1 MNERVIAGFII
12 GAATGAVATYLFMK
26 RKGEI
31 EYNRRLTEDLLH
43 YREEVKSDL
52 TKTQNEADETTEE
65 PEEPEE
71 DTTENNTNEDEIPAE
86 EESILTN
93 YKNISSRYKSEEER
107 IKTVVVDE
115 DGCYPYP
122 IEESS
127 HYNTTGCYDS
137 EDIIYNTLTKELFYD
152 ISGEKIEEA
161 DVETLFGMKN
171 LRYFLNRPDDEIWIR
186 NEYWATD
193 YHIIKETGK

>member
-1 MNERVIAGFII
+1 MSERIIAGFII
-12 GAATGAVATYLFMK
+12 GAATGAVATYFFMK

-31 EYNRRLTEDLLH
+31 EYNRRLTEDLLR
-43 YREEVKSDL
+43 YREEVKIDL
-52 TKTQNEADETTEE
+52 TKNEGETEETTDS
-65 PEEPEE
+65 PEE
-71 DTTENNTNEDEIPAE
+71 DVTENNSNDEAPVE

-93 YKNISSRYKSEEER
+93 YKNISSKYKPEEER
-107 IKTVVVDE
+107 SERVLVDE

-152 ISGEKIEEA
+152 ISGEKIDEA

>member
-1 MNERVIAGFII
+1 MNERIIAGFII
-12 GAATGAVATYLFMK
+12 GAATGAVATYFFMK

-31 EYNRRLTEDLLH
+31 EYNRRLTEDLLR
-43 YREEVKSDL
+43 YREEVKTDL
-52 TKTQNEADETTEE
+52 TKGESE
-65 PEEPEE
+65 PEEITEAQEE
-71 DTTENNTNEDEIPAE
+71 VNEKNTKEIEVPVE
-86 EESILTN
+86 EESVLTN
-93 YKNISSRYKSEEER
+93 YKNISSKYKPEEER
-107 IKTVVVDE
+107 SERVLVDE

-152 ISGEKIEEA
+152 ISGEKIDEA

>member
-1 MNERVIAGFII
+1 MNERIIAGFII
-12 GAATGAVATYLFMK
+12 GAATGAVATYFFMK

-31 EYNRRLTEDLLH
+31 EYNRRLTEDLLR
-43 YREEVKSDL
+43 YREEVKTDL
-52 TKTQNEADETTEE
+52 TKDESE
-65 PEEPEE
+65 PEEITEVPEE
-71 DTTENNTNEDEIPAE
+71 VNEKNTNKIEVPVK

-93 YKNISSRYKSEEER
+93 YKNISSKYKPEEER
-107 IKTVVVDE
+107 SEKVLVDE

-152 ISGEKIEEA
+152 ISGEKIDEA

>member
-31 EYNRRLTEDLLH
+31 EYNRRLTEDLLR

-52 TKTQNEADETTEE
+52 TKVECETEETTDT
-65 PEEPEE
+65 PEE
-71 DTTENNTNEDEIPAE
+71 DVTENNTNEDEVSVNE
-86 EESILTN
+86 ETILTN
-93 YKNISSRYKSEEER
+93 YKNISSKYKPEEER
-107 IKTVVVDE
+107 SERVLVDE

-152 ISGEKIEEA
+152 ISGEKIDEA

>member
-1 MNERVIAGFII
+1 MNERVIAGFIF

-31 EYNRRLTEDLLH
+31 EYNRRLTEDLLR

-52 TKTQNEADETTEE
+52 TKDETEE
-65 PEEPEE
+65 IAEELKE
-71 DTTENNTNEDEIPAE
+71 DVTENNANDEEAPVE

-93 YKNISSRYKSEEER
+93 YKNISSKYKPEEER
-107 IKTVVVDE
+107 SERVIVDE

-127 HYNTTGCYDS
+127 HYNTSGCYDS

-152 ISGEKIEEA
+152 ISGEKIDEA

>member
-1 MNERVIAGFII
+1 MNERIIAGFII

-31 EYNRRLTEDLLH
+31 EYNRRFTEDLLR

-52 TKTQNEADETTEE
+52 TKVECETEETTNT
-65 PEEPEE
+65 PEE
-71 DTTENNTNEDEIPAE
+71 DVTENNTNEDEVSVN

-93 YKNISSRYKSEEER
+93 YKNISSKYKPEEER
-107 IKTVVVDE
+107 SERVLVDE

-152 ISGEKIEEA
+152 ISGEKIDEA

>member
-12 GAATGAVATYLFMK
+12 GSAAGAVATYLFMK
-26 RKGEI
+26 RRGEI
-31 EYNRRLTEDLLH
+31 EYNRRLTEDLLR

-52 TKTQNEADETTEE
+52 TKNEGETEETTDS
-65 PEEPEE
+65 PEE
-71 DTTENNTNEDEIPAE
+71 DVTENNSNDEAPVE

-93 YKNISSRYKSEEER
+93 YKNISSKYKPEEER
-107 IKTVVVDE
+107 SERVLVDE

-152 ISGEKIEEA
+152 ISGEKIDEA

>member
-1 MNERVIAGFII
+1 MNERIIAGFII
-12 GAATGAVATYLFMK
+12 GAATGAVATYFFMK
-26 RKGEI
+26 IKGEI
-31 EYNRRLTEDLLH
+31 EYNRRLTEDLLR
-43 YREEVKSDL
+43 YREEVKTDL
-52 TKTQNEADETTEE
+52 TKSESEPDEITEV
-65 PEEPEE
+65 PEEV
-71 DTTENNTNEDEIPAE
+71 NEKNINEIEVPVE

-93 YKNISSRYKSEEER
+93 YKNISSKYKPEEER
-107 IKTVVVDE
+107 SERVLVDE

-152 ISGEKIEEA
+152 ISGEKIDEA

-171 LRYFLNRPDDEIWIR
+171 LKYFLNRPDDEIWIR

>member
-1 MNERVIAGFII
+1 MNERIIAGFII

-31 EYNRRLTEDLLH
+31 EYNRRLTEDLLR

-52 TKTQNEADETTEE
+52 TKTENETDETTEV
-65 PEEPEE
+65 PEEVNEK
-71 DTTENNTNEDEIPAE
+71 NTNKIKVPVE
-86 EESILTN
+86 EESVLTN
-93 YKNISSRYKSEEER
+93 YKNISSKYKPEEER
-107 IKTVVVDE
+107 SERVLVDE

-152 ISGEKIEEA
+152 ISGEKIDEA

>member
-26 RKGEI
+26 RKAET

-52 TKTQNEADETTEE
+52 TKTQNEADEMT
-65 PEEPEE
+65 EEPEE
-71 DTTENNTNEDEIPAE
+71 DTTENNANEDEIPTE

-93 YKNISSRYKSEEER
+93 YKNISSRYKPEEER
-107 IKTVVVDE
+107 MKTVVVDE

-161 DVETLFGMKN
+161 DIETLFGMKN

>member
-12 GAATGAVATYLFMK
+12 GVATGAVATYLFMK

-31 EYNRRLTEDLLH
+31 EYNRRLTEDLLR

-52 TKTQNEADETTEE
+52 TKDETEE
-65 PEEPEE
+65 IAEELKE
-71 DTTENNTNEDEIPAE
+71 DVTENNANDEEAPVE

-93 YKNISSRYKSEEER
+93 YKNISSKYKPEEER
-107 IKTVVVDE
+107 SERVIVDE

-127 HYNTTGCYDS
+127 HYNTSGCYDS

-152 ISGEKIEEA
+152 ISGEKIDEA

>member
-1 MNERVIAGFII
+1 MNERIIAGFII

-31 EYNRRLTEDLLH
+31 EYNRRLTEDLLR

-52 TKTQNEADETTEE
+52 TKTENETDETTEV
-65 PEEPEE
+65 PEEANEK
-71 DTTENNTNEDEIPAE
+71 NTNEIKVPVE
-86 EESILTN
+86 EESVLTN
-93 YKNISSRYKSEEER
+93 YKNISSKYKPEEER
-107 IKTVVVDE
+107 SERVLVDE

-152 ISGEKIEEA
+152 ISGEKIDEA

>member
-31 EYNRRLTEDLLH
+31 EYNRRLTEDLLR

-52 TKTQNEADETTEE
+52 TKVENETDEITDTPQEDVTE
-65 PEEPEE
+65 
-71 DTTENNTNEDEIPAE
+71 DNTNNEEIPAE
-86 EESILTN
+86 EETILTN
-93 YKNISSRYKSEEER
+93 YKNISSKYKPEEER
-107 IKTVVVDE
+107 SERVLVDE

-137 EDIIYNTLTKELFYD
+137 EDIIYNTLTKEMFYD
-152 ISGEKIEEA
+152 ISGEKIDEA

>member
-31 EYNRRLTEDLLH
+31 EYNRRLTEDLLR

-52 TKTQNEADETTEE
+52 TKTENETETDEITNT
-65 PEEPEE
+65 PEENVP
-71 DTTENNTNEDEIPAE
+71 DDNTNDEEAPVE
-86 EESILTN
+86 EETILTN
-93 YKNISSRYKSEEER
+93 YKNISSKYKPEEER
-107 IKTVVVDE
+107 SERVIVDE

-161 DVETLFGMKN
+161 DVETLFGIKN
-171 LRYFLNRPDDEIWIR
+171 LRYFLNRPDNEIWIR

>member
-12 GAATGAVATYLFMK
+12 GAATGAVAMYLFMK

-31 EYNRRLTEDLLH
+31 EYNRRLTEDLLR

-52 TKTQNEADETTEE
+52 TKDENETEE
-65 PEEPEE
+65 RIEEPEE
-71 DTTENNTNEDEIPAE
+71 DVTENNSNDEVPVE

-93 YKNISSRYKSEEER
+93 YKNISSKYKPEEER
-107 IKTVVVDE
+107 SERVLVDE

-152 ISGEKIEEA
+152 ISGEKIDEA

-186 NEYWATD
+186 NESWATD

>member
-1 MNERVIAGFII
+1 MNERIIAGFII
-12 GAATGAVATYLFMK
+12 GAATGAVATYFFMK

-31 EYNRRLTEDLLH
+31 EYNRRLTEDLLR
-43 YREEVKSDL
+43 YREEVKTDL
-52 TKTQNEADETTEE
+52 TKDESDPEETTELT
-65 PEEPEE
+65 EE
-71 DTTENNTNEDEIPAE
+71 DVNEDNTNKIEVPVE

-93 YKNISSRYKSEEER
+93 YKNISSKYKPEEER
-107 IKTVVVDE
+107 SERVLVDE

-152 ISGEKIEEA
+152 ISGEKIDEA

>member
-1 MNERVIAGFII
+1 MNERVIVGFIF

-31 EYNRRLTEDLLH
+31 EYNRRLTEDLLR

-52 TKTQNEADETTEE
+52 TKTENETDEITEE
-65 PEEPEE
+65 DVEGNNINDEETPV
-71 DTTENNTNEDEIPAE
+71 E
-86 EESILTN
+86 EETILTN
-93 YKNISSRYKSEEER
+93 YKNISSKYKPEEER
-107 IKTVVVDE
+107 SERVIVDE

-137 EDIIYNTLTKELFYD
+137 EDIIYNTLTKELYYD
-152 ISGEKIEEA
+152 VSGEKIDEA

>member
-52 TKTQNEADETTEE
+52 TKTQNETDEITEE
-65 PEEPEE
+65 LEE
-71 DTTENNTNEDEIPAE
+71 DAEGNNINDEETHVE
-86 EESILTN
+86 EETILTN
-93 YKNISSRYKSEEER
+93 YKNISSKYKPEEER
-107 IKTVVVDE
+107 SERVIVDE

-137 EDIIYNTLTKELFYD
+137 EDIIYNTLTKELYYD
-152 ISGEKIEEA
+152 VSGEKIDEA

>member
-1 MNERVIAGFII
+1 MNERIIAGFII

-31 EYNRRLTEDLLH
+31 EYNRRLTEDLLR

-52 TKTQNEADETTEE
+52 TKTENETDETTEV
-65 PEEPEE
+65 PEEVNEK
-71 DTTENNTNEDEIPAE
+71 NTNEIKVPVE
-86 EESILTN
+86 EESVLTN
-93 YKNISSRYKSEEER
+93 YKNISSKYKPEEER
-107 IKTVVVDE
+107 SERVLVDE

-127 HYNTTGCYDS
+127 HYNMTGCYDS

-152 ISGEKIEEA
+152 ISGEKIDEA

>member
-1 MNERVIAGFII
+1 MNERIIAGFII

-31 EYNRRLTEDLLH
+31 EYNRRLTEDLLR

-52 TKTQNEADETTEE
+52 TKTENETDETTEVS
-65 PEEPEE
+65 EEVNEK
-71 DTTENNTNEDEIPAE
+71 NTNEIKVPVE
-86 EESILTN
+86 EESVLTN
-93 YKNISSRYKSEEER
+93 YKNISSKYKPEEER
-107 IKTVVVDE
+107 SERVLVDE

-152 ISGEKIEEA
+152 ISGEKIDEA

>member
-12 GAATGAVATYLFMK
+12 GVATGAAATYLFMK

-31 EYNRRLTEDLLH
+31 EYNRRLTEDLLR

-52 TKTQNEADETTEE
+52 TKDETEE
-65 PEEPEE
+65 IAEELKE
-71 DTTENNTNEDEIPAE
+71 DVTENNANDEEAPVE

-93 YKNISSRYKSEEER
+93 YKNISSKYKPEEER
-107 IKTVVVDE
+107 SERVIVDE

>member
-1 MNERVIAGFII
+1 MNERIIAGFII
-12 GAATGAVATYLFMK
+12 GAATGAVATYFFMK

-31 EYNRRLTEDLLH
+31 EYNRQLTEDLLR
-43 YREEVKSDL
+43 YREEVKTDL
-52 TKTQNEADETTEE
+52 TKSESE
-65 PEEPEE
+65 PEEITEVPEE
-71 DTTENNTNEDEIPAE
+71 VNEKNTNEIEVPVE

-93 YKNISSRYKSEEER
+93 YKNISSKYKPEEER
-107 IKTVVVDE
+107 SERVLFDE

-152 ISGEKIEEA
+152 ISGEKIDEA